1 MLHPKCWQHTR
12 KQLMSDFYTSVCLLG
27 DDILIRGYE
36 HGDPVQYRE
45 KSRPT
50 LFLVPNAQQKTSK
63 YRTLDGRYAFPKQF
77 DGAREA
83 REFIK
88 QYEGASGLEVH
99 GYERYVYQHIAQKWQ
114 GEIDYDMSKMKI
126 WTIDIEVACENGF
139 PDVQASAEEM
149 LCITMKNFNTKET
162 ITWGTREFVPPD
174 GIEYRVFWTEQEM
187 LQDFHAWWNQNTPDI
202 ITGWNNNLY
211 DIPYICR
218 RIERVLGEKWK
229 KSLSPWNRVIDREI
243 KMMGRTNIAYE
254 ITGVAIL
261 DYLDLYKKFTYTNQ
275 ESYRLDHIAMVE
287 LGDKKLDHS
296 EFENFKDFY
305 TSDWQR
311 FVEYNIHDVNLVDML
326 EDKMKLIELAVTM
339 AYDAKV
345 NLEDV
350 YSQVRMWDTLI
361 YNDLKG
367 RNIVV
372 PPRLT
377 TKKDDKYAGAYVKEP
392 IPGSYDWVVS
402 FDLNSLY
409 PHLIMQY
416 NISPETLLDER
427 HPTVTVDKILNQE
440 IVFEGD
446 GCVCANG
453 AQYRKDILGFLPEMM
468 QRIYD
473 ERTIYKKRMLAAKQN
488 LEDATTPAETLALQ
502 KDVSKFNNIQM
513 ARKIQLNSAY
523 GAIGNQYFRYYSL
536 ANAEAIT
543 LSGQV
548 SIRWIQNR
556 MNTYL
561 NKILRTTDVDYVI
574 AADTDSIYLNLG
586 PFVHEVFKGREASDE
601 SIVGFLDKVCKVEF
615 EKYIGDSYE
624 ALATYVNAYDQK
636 MIMKRENIAN
646 RGIWT
651 AKKRYILNVFD
662 SEGVRYKTPKLKIN
676 GIEAVKS
683 STPAP
688 CRTAIKDALKVIM
701 NGTEDQL
708 QDFISDFRKR
718 FEAMPVEEIAF
729 PRGCN
734 NVAKNSSPATI
745 YGKGCP
751 MHVRGALLYN
761 FYIKKRKLAHKY
773 PIIQEGEKIK
783 YVMLRTPNKIN
794 ENVISF
800 FQTLPTEFG
809 LDKSIDYDLQFKKSF
824 LDPLTVILDTIGWKP
839 EKVNTLE
846 ALWS

>member
-1 MLHPKCWQHTR
+1 
-12 KQLMSDFYTSVCLLG
+12 MSDFYTSVCLLG

-36 HGDPVQYRE
+36 HGSPVQYRE

-50 LFLVPNAQQKTSK
+50 LFLVPQAQQKTSK

-99 GYERYVYQHIAQKWQ
+99 GYERFVYQHIAQKWK
-114 GEIDYDMSKMKI
+114 GEIDYDMSQMKI

-162 ITWGTREFVPPD
+162 ITWGTREFVPPKD
-174 GIEYRVFWTEQEM
+174 IEYRVFWTEQEM
-187 LQDFHAWWNQNTPDI
+187 LQDFHTWWNQNTPDI

-243 KMMGRTNIAYE
+243 RIQGRTNIAYE

-311 FVEYNIHDVNLVDML
+311 FVEYNIHDVNLVDSL

-372 PPRLT
+372 PPRIT

-427 HPTVTVDKILNQE
+427 HPTVTVDKILNE
-440 IVFEGD
+440 EVTFDGD

-453 AQYRKDILGFLPEMM
+453 AQYRKDIHGFLPEMM

-473 ERTIYKKRMLAAKQN
+473 ERTIYKKRMLAAKQS
-488 LEDATTPAETLALQ
+488 LENSTSPAESKALQ

-523 GAIGNQYFRYYSL
+523 GAIGNQYFRYYNL

-548 SIRWIQNR
+548 SIRWIENR
-556 MNTYL
+556 MNAYL
-561 NKILRTTDVDYVI
+561 NKILKTDDVDYVI

-586 PFVHEVFKGREASDE
+586 PFVHEVFKGRETSDDR
-601 SIVGFLDKVCKVEF
+601 IVGFLDKVCQVEF

-624 ALATYVNAYDQK
+624 ALASYVNAYEQK
-636 MIMKRENIAN
+636 MFMKRENIAN

-662 SEGVRYKTPKLKIN
+662 SEGVRYKTPKLKVN

-708 QDFISDFRKR
+708 QKFIANFRDQ
-718 FEAMPVEEIAF
+718 FEAMPVEDIAF

-761 FYIKKRKLAHKY
+761 FYIKKRKLTHKY

-839 EKVNTLE
+839 EKQNTLE

>member
-1 MLHPKCWQHTR
+1 
-12 KQLMSDFYTSVCLLG
+12 MSDFYTSVCLLG

-36 HGDPVQYRE
+36 HGSPVQYRE

-50 LFLVPNAQQKTSK
+50 LFLVPQAQQKKSK
-63 YRTLDGRYAFPKQF
+63 FKTLDGRYAFPKQF

-99 GYERYVYQHIAQKWQ
+99 GYERFVYQHIAQKWK
-114 GEIDYDMSKMKI
+114 GEIDYDMSQMKI

-162 ITWGTREFVPPD
+162 ITWGTREFVAPKD
-174 GIEYRVFWTEQEM
+174 IEYRVFWTEQEM
-187 LQDFHAWWNQNTPDI
+187 LQDFHSWWNQNTPDI

-243 KMMGRTNIAYE
+243 RIQGRTNIAYE

-311 FVEYNIHDVNLVDML
+311 FVEYNIHDVNLVDSL

-350 YSQVRMWDTLI
+350 YSQVRMWDTMI
-361 YNDLKG
+361 FSDLKG

-372 PPRLT
+372 PPRIT

-427 HPTVTVDKILNQE
+427 HPSATVDRILDEE
-440 IVFEGD
+440 ITFDGD
-446 GCVCANG
+446 CCVCANG
-453 AQYRKDILGFLPEMM
+453 AQYRKDILGFLPQMM

-523 GAIGNQYFRYYSL
+523 GAIGNQYFRYYNL

-548 SIRWIQNR
+548 SIRWIQNK
-556 MNTYL
+556 MNAYL
-561 NKILRTTDVDYVI
+561 NKILRTTDADYVI

-586 PFVHEVFKGREASDE
+586 PFVHEVFKGREKSDE
-601 SIVGFLDKVCKVEF
+601 SIVGFLDKVCQVEF
-615 EKYIGDSYE
+615 EKYIGNSYE
-624 ALATYVNAYDQK
+624 ALASYVNAYDQK
-636 MIMKRENIAN
+636 MFMKRENIAN
-646 RGIWT
+646 KGIWT

-701 NGTEDQL
+701 NGTEDEL
-708 QDFISDFRKR
+708 QKFIANFREK
-718 FEAMPVEEIAF
+718 FEAMPVEDIAF